1 MSPEHPPIEPVGD
14 GRIRPGVAAAPAGD
28 APSAEPAG
36 EGISDA
42 SAAAEADAPSDIES
56 VADDDAGAGTVAQ
69 PDADAD
75 PSVDTEAPDAT
86 AAFFATSGS
95 HQSAIPADFRTGMVA
110 IIGRP
115 NVGKSTLLNRLV
127 GQKISITSRKAQTT
141 RHRIL
146 GIATTP
152 TAQFVFVDTPGFQT
166 RHKSVLHKSMHRA
179 IRDAVAGV
187 ACVLFVV
194 EAGRFGPEDEAVL
207 QLLPADTPVILVIN
221 KSDALDDK
229 RSLLPFIQARSTEHP
244 WAAIVPISAKT
255 GSQIDDL
262 MREIAT
268 RLPVSPPIFDA
279 DDLTDRSERFLV
291 SEMIREKVFRQLGE
305 ELPYGTTV
313 VIDRFVEEPSLKDGR
328 FCRIAATIIVER
340 ASHKAM
346 LIGTGGGKLKLI
358 GSEARADIEKLLQ
371 ARCHLE
377 LWVKVKSGWADSAA
391 LVRSFGYE

>member
-1 MSPEHPPIEPVGD
+1 MHRSTKRNESRTPVSPDPFEAGPSLPVD
-14 GRIRPGVAAAPAGD
+14 AGD
-28 APSAEPAG
+28 VTPS
-36 EGISDA
+36 
-42 SAAAEADAPSDIES
+42 
-56 VADDDAGAGTVAQ
+56 T
-69 PDADAD
+69 
-75 PSVDTEAPDAT
+75 
-86 AAFFATSGS
+86 
-95 HQSAIPADFRTGMVA
+95 FRTGMVA

-146 GIATTP
+146 GIATTA

-194 EAGRFGPEDEAVL
+194 EGGRFSDEDQAVLKMLPTGGDEA
-207 QLLPADTPVILVIN
+207 TPVILVIN

-229 RSLLPFIQARSTEHP
+229 RSLLPFIQARAAEHP
-244 WAAIVPISAKT
+244 WAAIVPVSART
-255 GSQIDDL
+255 GHQIDDL
-262 MREIAT
+262 MGEIEKL
-268 RLPVSPPIFDA
+268 LPVAPPLFDA

-291 SEMIREKVFRQLGE
+291 SEMIREKVFRQLGD
-305 ELPYGTTV
+305 ELPYGMTV
-313 VIDRFVEEPSLKDGR
+313 VIDRFVEEPSRDDAGQDSR
-328 FCRIAATIIVER
+328 FCRIAATIVVER

-346 LIGTGGGKLKLI
+346 LIGAGGGKLKLI
-358 GSEARADIEKLLQ
+358 GSEARVDIEKLLQ

-391 LVRSFGYE
+391 LVKSFGYE

>member
-1 MSPEHPPIEPVGD
+1 MSPDPAMEV
-14 GRIRPGVAAAPAGD
+14 PAG
-28 APSAEPAG
+28 PP
-36 EGISDA
+36 
-42 SAAAEADAPSDIES
+42 
-56 VADDDAGAGTVAQ
+56 VDD
-69 PDADAD
+69 P
-75 PSVDTEAPDAT
+75 
-86 AAFFATSGS
+86 GS
-95 HQSAIPADFRTGMVA
+95 STFRTGMVA

-146 GIATTP
+146 GIATTT

-166 RHKSVLHKSMHRA
+166 RHKSLLHKSMHRA

-187 ACVLFVV
+187 SCVLFVV

-207 QLLPADTPVILVIN
+207 QLLPTDTPVILVIN
-221 KSDALDDK
+221 KSDTLDDK
-229 RSLLPFIQARSTEHP
+229 RSLLPFLQARAGEHA
-244 WAAIVPISAKT
+244 WAALIPVSAKT

-262 MREIAT
+262 LGEIEKV
-268 RLPVSPPIFDA
+268 LPVAPALFDA

-291 SEMIREKVFRQLGE
+291 SEMIREKVFRQLGD
-305 ELPYGTTV
+305 ELPYGMTV
-313 VIDRFVEEPSLKDGR
+313 VIDRFVEEPSLADGR

-340 ASHKAM
+340 SGHKAM
-346 LIGTGGGKLKLI
+346 LIGANGGKLKLI

-371 ARCHLE
+371 SRCHLE

-391 LVRSFGYE
+391 LVKSFGYE

>member
-1 MSPEHPPIEPVGD
+1 MPGTCRSKARSVSPDPATEPPIDPPADE
-14 GRIRPGVAAAPAGD
+14 AAA
-28 APSAEPAG
+28 S
-36 EGISDA
+36 
-42 SAAAEADAPSDIES
+42 
-56 VADDDAGAGTVAQ
+56 T
-69 PDADAD
+69 
-75 PSVDTEAPDAT
+75 
-86 AAFFATSGS
+86 
-95 HQSAIPADFRTGMVA
+95 FRTGMVA

-146 GIATTP
+146 GIATTA

-166 RHKSVLHKSMHRA
+166 RHKSLLHKSMHRA

-187 ACVLFVV
+187 SCVLFVV
-194 EAGRFGPEDEAVL
+194 EAGRFGPEDQAVL
-207 QLLPADTPVILVIN
+207 QLLPTAFDGHATPVILVIN

-229 RSLLPFIQARSTEHP
+229 RSLLPFLQARAGEHA
-244 WAAIVPISAKT
+244 WAALIPVSAKT

-262 MREIAT
+262 LGEIEKA
-268 RLPVSPPIFDA
+268 LPVAPALFDA

-291 SEMIREKVFRQLGE
+291 SEMIREKVFRQLGD
-305 ELPYGTTV
+305 ELPYGMTV
-313 VIDRFVEEPSLKDGR
+313 VIDRFIEEPSLADGR

-340 ASHKAM
+340 SGHKAM
-346 LIGTGGGKLKLI
+346 LIGANGGKLKLI
-358 GSEARADIEKLLQ
+358 GSEARVDIEKLLQ

-391 LVRSFGYE
+391 LVMSFGYE

>member
-1 MSPEHPPIEPVGD
+1 
-14 GRIRPGVAAAPAGD
+14 
-28 APSAEPAG
+28 
-36 EGISDA
+36 
-42 SAAAEADAPSDIES
+42 
-56 VADDDAGAGTVAQ
+56 
-69 PDADAD
+69 
-75 PSVDTEAPDAT
+75 
-86 AAFFATSGS
+86 
-95 HQSAIPADFRTGMVA
+95 MVA

-115 NVGKSTLLNRLV
+115 NVGKSTLLNRMV

-146 GIATTP
+146 GISTSA

-187 ACVLFVV
+187 ACILYVV

-207 QLLPADTPVILVIN
+207 KLLPDPAIDPTPVILVIN
-221 KSDALDDK
+221 KSDVLDDK
-229 RSLLPFIQARSTEHP
+229 RSLLPFLQARSAERSWTALIP
-244 WAAIVPISAKT
+244 VSAKT
-255 GSQIDDL
+255 GSQVDEL
-262 MREIAT
+262 LAEIEKL
-268 RLPVSPPIFDA
+268 LPVAPPLFDA

-291 SEMIREKVFRQLGE
+291 SEMIREKVFRQLGD
-305 ELPYGTTV
+305 ELPYGMTV
-313 VIDRFVEEPSLKDGR
+313 VIDRFVEEPSRIDGVDVR

-358 GSEARADIEKLLQ
+358 GSEARSDVEKLLQ

-391 LVRSFGYE
+391 LVKSFGYE